1 MPVRQGAQAYAMT
14 SFGQSSLSATSDPK
28 LWLLRAM
35 VNPSRRWTA
44 HVYGIVVPTYLN
56 WLRSEAEYLV
66 SWVT

>member
-56 WLRSEAEYLV
+56 WLRSV
-66 SWVT
+66 SGYAVLRIT